1 MTATTPTHALETLR
15 AAAASGALTTVC
27 DRHHVALLVAFGSAV
42 NGPVRDHARDL
53 HIAVLTKRGRSTL
66 ELLAELS
73 DLTRFDAIDLLGLGR
88 AAPVASVEA
97 LLHGDVL
104 FEREPGMADRLLAG
118 AATEKMD
125 TQWLR
130 DWALELMAS

>member
-1 MTATTPTHALETLR
+1 
-15 AAAASGALTTVC
+15 VC
-27 DRHHVALLVAFGSAV
+27 NRHDVALLVAFGSAV

-53 HIAVLTKRGRSTL
+53 DIAVLTKHGRSTL
-66 ELLAELS
+66 ELLTELS
-73 DLTRFDAIDLLGLGR
+73 DLMRFDAIDLLDLGR
-88 AAPVASVEA
+88 AGSVATVEA

-104 FEREPGMADRLLAG
+104 FEREPGTADRLLAR

>member
-1 MTATTPTHALETLR
+1 
-15 AAAASGALTTVC
+15 
-27 DRHHVALLVAFGSAV
+27 
-42 NGPVRDHARDL
+42 
-53 HIAVLTKRGRSTL
+53 
-66 ELLAELS
+66 
-73 DLTRFDAIDLLGLGR
+73 
-88 AAPVASVEA
+88 VEA

-104 FEREPGMADRLLAG
+104 FEREPGMADRLLAR